1 MTQPTHDAVMEAL
14 SRVIDPELHRPIT
27 DLGMVS
33 SVDIAEDGVV
43 RVEVLLTVAGC
54 PLKDTITADTR
65 REVST
70 VEGVTEVQVSLG
82 VMNDEQKAELRRR
95 LRGGAAEPVVP
106 FTQPGNLTRVYAVTS
121 GKGGVGKSSVTANL
135 AAAMAAQGLSV
146 GVVDADIYGFSI
158 PRMLGVERVPTQLD
172 GMIVPPVA
180 HGVKVISIGMFVEDT
195 QPVVVLAGFSC
206 RPRSGLGVW
215 GANPGS
221 SDSYFAVVGPAALV
235 GRVADVWRSR
245 HSSAQVCCIILT

>member
-70 VEGVTEVQVSLG
+70 VEGVTEDLPTPPLP
-82 VMNDEQKAELRRR
+82 E
-95 LRGGAAEPVVP
+95 
-106 FTQPGNLTRVYAVTS
+106 
-121 GKGGVGKSSVTANL
+121 VTA
-135 AAAMAAQGLSV
+135 
-146 GVVDADIYGFSI
+146 
-158 PRMLGVERVPTQLD
+158 
-172 GMIVPPVA
+172 
-180 HGVKVISIGMFVEDT
+180 
-195 QPVVVLAGFSC
+195 
-206 RPRSGLGVW
+206 
-215 GANPGS
+215 
-221 SDSYFAVVGPAALV
+221 
-235 GRVADVWRSR
+235 
-245 HSSAQVCCIILT
+245 